1 MDLNYFKMSQS
12 VARALKDKKPVLAL
26 ESTIFSHGLPWPT
39 NYELAQN
46 ICKTVSG
53 AGCVPA
59 ITMIHNGFVVIGPD
73 DSLMKKMCA
82 GGGFI
87 KTTYRDIGYVLSKG
101 LSGGTTVSA
110 TRHLSSLVDIAVF
123 STGGIGGVHRNAALT
138 FDVSQDIKIISK
150 APGVIVSSGAKS
162 ILDIPKT
169 IEHLESL
176 GVPIVGYNTN
186 NFPAFY
192 SRESGCLIDNIVHTP
207 EEIAGVYFSNRRSS
221 ISSSL
226 LVANPVPKNDE
237 VPLDKIEPM
246 ITSAINDAE
255 NNGVSGKDLTPY
267 LLKNIVNNFG
277 EKCLTANASL
287 ALHNAALGAEI
298 SVEISR
304 FNNG

>member
-207 EEIAGVYFSNRRSS
+207 E
-221 ISSSL
+221 
-226 LVANPVPKNDE
+226 
-237 VPLDKIEPM
+237 
-246 ITSAINDAE
+246 AE